1 MVTVSLCAYHS
12 EYFVFDKSVFY
23 GLLREVPAVVWN
35 IPFGTVALKGLFCT
49 SAQPG
54 SRGSP

>member
-35 IPFGTVALKGLFCT
+35 IPFGTV
-49 SAQPG
+49 
-54 SRGSP
+54 